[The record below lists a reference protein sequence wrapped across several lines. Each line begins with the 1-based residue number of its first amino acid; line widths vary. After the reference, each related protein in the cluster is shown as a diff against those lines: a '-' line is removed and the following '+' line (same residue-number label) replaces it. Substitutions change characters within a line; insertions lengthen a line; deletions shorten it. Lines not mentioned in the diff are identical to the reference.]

1 MLFLDGRLEETFPER
16 VIFFLDTLRILA
28 EFGFK
33 GDTDA
38 VDLLDEM
45 GELVLP
51 VEDHFEFLLD
61 VVVEMGYLLQNLGED
76 SGFGVVDYHH
86 FFLG

>member
-1 MLFLDGRLEETFPER
+1 
-16 VIFFLDTLRILA
+16 
-28 EFGFK
+28 
-33 GDTDA
+33 
-38 VDLLDEM
+38 M

-86 FFLG
+86 CFWG